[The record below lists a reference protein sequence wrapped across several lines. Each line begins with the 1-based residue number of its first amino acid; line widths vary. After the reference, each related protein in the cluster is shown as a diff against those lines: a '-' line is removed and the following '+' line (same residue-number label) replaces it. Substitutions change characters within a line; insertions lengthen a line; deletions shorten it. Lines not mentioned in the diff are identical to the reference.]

1 MGRCRTITATVGQDK
16 ATLTTQLLKKTHVGT
31 RPAFRAVQ
39 RATFTGLPVTHNDT
53 RVTRVGTDVYL
64 IDALG
69 FKVPTKPTVPA
80 ALLRL
85 IARVRA

>member
-1 MGRCRTITATVGQDK
+1 MGRCRTITATVGQDR

-53 RVTRVGTDVYL
+53 RVTRVGTDV
-64 IDALG
+64 
-69 FKVPTKPTVPA
+69 
-80 ALLRL
+80 
-85 IARVRA
+85 